1 MFKKTVPII
10 LVLFVASALFGL
22 ARKPG
27 LWVIYDTHIKPAK
40 FVDLT
45 HSFDETTPVWEGF
58 GQAKFEPAK
67 DPNTGTIWTCET
79 TDNFFRATI
88 YSHVGQYGTHV
99 DPPSHFCDCDISCD
113 EIPCEEMILPLCVID
128 ITGKLG
134 DEPNH
139 QCSVDDILGWEK
151 EYGKIPEGAF
161 VALRSDMYKDW
172 QLEKGIRNFGNFKR
186 YPFPA
191 WSMEAIKFLYDE
203 RHVTANGHE
212 AMDTDTLGCS
222 VEKWLLAEGHW
233 QIEVMRNLDLVPEAG
248 ALIVV
253 TWPKPY
259 KGDGFPARAFAI
271 CP

>member
-1 MFKKTVPII
+1 MSRKVT
-10 LVLFVASALFGL
+10 LVAVVLLIAMSVFGM
-22 ARKPG
+22 AKQPG
-27 LWVIYDTHIKPAK
+27 LWALYDAQIKTAT

-45 HSFDETTPVWEGF
+45 HAFDGTTPVWEGF

-67 DPNTGTIWTCET
+67 DAEGNLWTCET

-88 YSHVGQYGTHV
+88 YTHVGQYGTHV
-99 DPPSHFCDCDISCD
+99 DPPSHFCDCDITCD
-113 EIPCEEMILPLCVID
+113 EIPCDEMILPLCVID
-128 ITGKLG
+128 ITDKLV
-134 DEPNH
+134 DEPSH
-139 QCSVDDILGWEK
+139 QCSVDDILEWEK
-151 EYGKIPEGAF
+151 EYGNIPEGAF

-172 QLEKGIRNFGNFKR
+172 QLDKDIRNFDNFKR

-191 WSMEAIKFLYDE
+191 WGMEAIQFLYDE
-203 RHVTANGHE
+203 RGITANGHE

-233 QIEVMRNLDLVPEAG
+233 QIEVLRNLDLVPEAG

-253 TWPKPY
+253 SWPKPF